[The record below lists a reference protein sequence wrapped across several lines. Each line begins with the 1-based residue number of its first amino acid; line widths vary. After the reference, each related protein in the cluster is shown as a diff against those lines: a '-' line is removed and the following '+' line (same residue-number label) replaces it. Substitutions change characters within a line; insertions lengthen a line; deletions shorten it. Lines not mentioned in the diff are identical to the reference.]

1 MKPHRKSEA
10 MYFFIIFICFFF
22 ISDNAINNLTQ
33 THAMEIANP
42 DCAEFAAKY
51 QKQLQR
57 CICLLS
63 AVNYFIKSSILEIWQ
78 GA

>member
-1 MKPHRKSEA
+1 
-10 MYFFIIFICFFF
+10 
-22 ISDNAINNLTQ
+22 
-33 THAMEIANP
+33 MEIANP